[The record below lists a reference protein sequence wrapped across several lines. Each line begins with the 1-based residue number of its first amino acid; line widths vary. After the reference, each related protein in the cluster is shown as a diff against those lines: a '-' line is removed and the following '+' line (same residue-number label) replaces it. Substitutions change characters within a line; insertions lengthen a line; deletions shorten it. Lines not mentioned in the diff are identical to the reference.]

1 MVRIIAYILFACAE
15 IFMMDMLFSSISKKR
30 LRGTGLAVFM
40 TAAISTNTVVSY
52 FFAGTG
58 IMLLALGMLTAFVFA
73 LVYSVK
79 LHFAVICSV
88 LFVMIQA
95 GGETVVTLL
104 SGMLMGKEDLDFLQ
118 DDYIFLGMGL
128 VCKFFSFIIVFIV
141 SKRVGKIDLGVSKGL
156 SVLLIVQPVA
166 TVFVTLVILKCTYE
180 LDSIPAVL
188 FSAVA
193 MLMIA
198 ANIMTLF
205 LIYRQKDYIES
216 KERLNFANEQ
226 LKNQL
231 VHYEELYR
239 YQSEIRTFR
248 HDIKNRLLSLSGL
261 VSDGQYSAAI
271 DAINGELNFLE
282 YESGSIINSGNPVVD
297 AVLQSKLSLA
307 QSKDIRIEL
316 SVKIT
321 EDIEINLADLG
332 VLMGNTLDNA
342 IEAAEELNEKEE
354 RIIYVRLISLGGRI
368 VFSVEN
374 PVNGEID
381 TKNIVTAKTDKIN
394 HGYGIRSIK
403 TIAAKYDGDVFI
415 TCENGSF
422 TVSINI
428 LNTFEH

>member
-15 IFMMDMLFSSISKKR
+15 IFMMNMLFSSISKKR
-30 LRGTGLAVFM
+30 LRGTGLVVFM

-58 IMLLALGMLTAFVFA
+58 IMLLALGMITAFVFA
-73 LVYSVK
+73 LVYNVRM
-79 LHFAVICSV
+79 HFAVICSV

-128 VCKFFSFIIVFIV
+128 VCKFFSFIIVFII
-141 SKRVGKIDLGVSKGL
+141 SKRVGRIDLGVSKGL

-180 LDSIPAVL
+180 LDSIPAIM
-188 FSAVA
+188 FSAVSV
-193 MLMIA
+193 LMIA

-231 VHYEELYR
+231 IHYEELYR

-261 VSDGQYSAAI
+261 ISDGQYTAAI

-282 YESGSIINSGNPVVD
+282 YGNGSIINSGNPVVD

-307 QSKDIRIEL
+307 KSKGIRLEL
-316 SVKIT
+316 TVKIN
-321 EDIEINLADLG
+321 EKIKIDLPDFG
-332 VLMGNTLDNA
+332 VLMGNALDNA
-342 IEAAEELNEKEE
+342 IEAAEELGKNKE
-354 RIIYVRLISLGGRI
+354 RIIYVKLISLGGRI

-374 PVNGEID
+374 PVNGEVD
-381 TKNIVTAKTDKIN
+381 TKNIATVKTDKLN
-394 HGYGIRSIK
+394 HGYGIRSMK

-415 TCENGSF
+415 SCENGSF

-428 LNTFEH
+428 LNTFEY